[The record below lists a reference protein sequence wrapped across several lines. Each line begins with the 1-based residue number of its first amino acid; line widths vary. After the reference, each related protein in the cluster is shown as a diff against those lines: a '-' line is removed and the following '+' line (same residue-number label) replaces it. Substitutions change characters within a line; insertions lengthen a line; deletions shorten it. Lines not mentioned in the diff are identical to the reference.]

1 MSFLDI
7 MSCGFGAIVLILL
20 ISQFQTNDIIVDE
33 NQAPSIQK
41 LEEDIVNSLEKKIKL
56 TSLMED
62 LEKRIPSSK
71 DKLVLV
77 PNTIRKSFYSLYKI
91 DETIMRRYKNNF
103 VILYLGD
110 THLRRGL
117 KTAINATEKLKS
129 KIRNLKLVI
138 VGKNTTDSILKK
150 YVQDLKLDDFVDF
163 EGWQNVSLFQ
173 SYILASHVCIS
184 PLHRNLQHDVAY
196 ANKIFQYMSFGKPL
210 LVSDAIAQKKI
221 VEKNNTGL
229 VHKEKDVEDF
239 SSKVITL
246 YKDEELRSEL
256 GKNGMD
262 FVRNEFSWEKT
273 SKKLIELYD
282 NLTV

>member
-1 MSFLDI
+1 
-7 MSCGFGAIVLILL
+7 
-20 ISQFQTNDIIVDE
+20 
-33 NQAPSIQK
+33 
-41 LEEDIVNSLEKKIKL
+41 
-56 TSLMED
+56 
-62 LEKRIPSSK
+62 
-71 DKLVLV
+71 
-77 PNTIRKSFYSLYKI
+77 
-91 DETIMRRYKNNF
+91 
-103 VILYLGD
+103 
-110 THLRRGL
+110 
-117 KTAINATEKLKS
+117 
-129 KIRNLKLVI
+129 
-138 VGKNTTDSILKK
+138 
-150 YVQDLKLDDFVDF
+150 
-163 EGWQNVSLFQ
+163 
-173 SYILASHVCIS
+173 
-184 PLHRNLQHDVAY
+184 
-196 ANKIFQYMSFGKPL
+196 MSFGKPL